1 MNAPDGGALRRLR
14 ARLAHLKVVAGYAV
28 RPFHATSQ
36 LLGLRKE
43 LERYVQYWPPG
54 HFYSPIPSTD
64 DVRRREAEVFAFP
77 REIAGVDLNEPGQL
91 AMIRALAE
99 HYPSNPYVGGTRA
112 VRYTADNPNF
122 APAEAITL
130 YCMILHRRP
139 KRIIEVG
146 CGYSSLVILDALDEL
161 GDPDVEVTMIE
172 PHAELLR
179 SLLRPGD
186 ERRVAI
192 LERPL
197 QEVGTDVFAGL
208 RDGDILFIDSTHVCK
223 TDSDVTHALGRVLPS
238 LAAGVSVHFHDI
250 FWPFEYPREWVY
262 QGRAW
267 NEAYALRAFL
277 QYNTAFRIEL
287 FLSYLWYVHED
298 ALTAAMPLV
307 AANGSSLWLRRV

>member
-1 MNAPDGGALRRLR
+1 MSTPDGGALQRLHARLWYAKVIARYAARPFNTASRLYWLLEER
-14 ARLAHLKVVAGYAV
+14 ARFEEG
-28 RPFHATSQ
+28 
-36 LLGLRKE
+36 
-43 LERYVQYWPPG
+43 WPPG
-54 HFYSPIPSTD
+54 HFYSPVPSLD
-64 DVRRREAEVFAFP
+64 DVRRREAEIFAIP
-77 REIAGVDLNEPGQL
+77 RELPGVDLNEPGQL
-91 AMIRALAE
+91 ALLRALAE
-99 HYPSNPYVGGTRA
+99 HYPSNPYVGGTRP

-122 APAEAITL
+122 APAEAIAL

-161 GDPDVEVTMIE
+161 GDPDVVVTMIE

-186 ERRVAI
+186 ERRVTI

-197 QEVGTDVFAGL
+197 QEVRTDVFASL

-238 LAAGVSVHFHDI
+238 LAPGVSVHFHDI
-250 FWPFEYPREWVY
+250 FWPFEYPRDWVY

-287 FLSYLWYVHED
+287 FLSYLWYVQWE
-298 ALTAAMPLV
+298 ALESAMPLV

>member
-1 MNAPDGGALRRLR
+1 
-14 ARLAHLKVVAGYAV
+14 
-28 RPFHATSQ
+28 
-36 LLGLRKE
+36 
-43 LERYVQYWPPG
+43 
-54 HFYSPIPSTD
+54 
-64 DVRRREAEVFAFP
+64 
-77 REIAGVDLNEPGQL
+77 VDIG
-91 AMIRALAE
+91 
-99 HYPSNPYVGGTRA
+99 
-112 VRYTADNPNF
+112 
-122 APAEAITL
+122 
-130 YCMILHRRP
+130 RP

-172 PHAELLR
+172 PHAALLR

-186 ERRVAI
+186 ERRVTI

-197 QEVGTDVFAGL
+197 QEVGTDAFACL

-238 LAAGVSVHFHDI
+238 LAPGVSVHFHDI
-250 FWPFEYPREWVY
+250 FWPFEYPRDWVY

-287 FLSYLWYVHED
+287 FLSYLWYVQRE
-298 ALTAAMPLV
+298 ALESAMPLV